1 MSSDESSIEDSP
13 HLVYKI
19 LKQRWRAKAVTA
31 WLREMDAVYLSMRI
45 TEGQNTGNGLTLD
58 ATLLVT
64 LPIDQQFQ
72 DFPKISTMQSG
83 CEN

>member
-1 MSSDESSIEDSP
+1 MCKLHPDLHKHAQALRQLGAAGMSSDESSIEDSP

-45 TEGQNTGNGLTLD
+45 TEG
-58 ATLLVT
+58 
-64 LPIDQQFQ
+64 
-72 DFPKISTMQSG
+72 
-83 CEN
+83 